1 MKPLLASLLAAC
13 LFAGNAFAQSAQPI
27 DRIVAVV
34 NDDVVL
40 QSELDRATQNVLAQ
54 YNRQPNG
61 QLPPADILRKQV
73 LERLILLRL
82 QVAQAAQQGIKV
94 SDQDVDAALD
104 NVARQNGMTLDQLR
118 ANLAHDGVGF
128 ADFRDSIR
136 DEIAVQR
143 LRQRYAQTS
152 ISVSDAE
159 VDAAMAAQA
168 NSAQYHLAN
177 VLVALPENPTPD
189 QIATAQK
196 KIDGIKGLIDRGE
209 MDFAT
214 AAARYSD
221 GQNALE
227 GGDLGWRS
235 SDEIPTAF
243 ASMISSMQPG
253 QIIGPIRGP
262 SGFQLIQL
270 VETRDA
276 SQAPAASQMAT
287 QYEARHIL
295 VRVGDKTDD
304 AGAKAKIDTLRARI
318 AGGAD
323 FAEVAKENSDDLLT
337 RQTGGEL
344 GWFNADA
351 YGPDFGAQLAALKD
365 GEISQPFKTQA
376 GWHIVQREGSRQVNA
391 TDENRR
397 AQIRNAIGQ
406 RKLEESWAR
415 YLNELRGEAY
425 VDIRPA
431 DGSLPVEDE
440 AAPPPAPDRKSRGNR
455 RPLPPEG
462 MAPPSDGG

>member
-1 MKPLLASLLAAC
+1 MKTLLASLLAAC
-13 LFAGNAFAQSAQPI
+13 LLAGNALAQTAVQPI

-73 LERLILLRL
+73 LERLILVRL
-82 QVAQAAQQGIKV
+82 QVAQATQQGIRV
-94 SDQDVDAALD
+94 GDQEVDAALG
-104 NVARQNGMTLDQLR
+104 NVARQNSMTPDQLR
-118 ANLAHDGVGF
+118 ASLARDGIDF
-128 ADFRDSIR
+128 ADFRDSLR
-136 DEIAVQR
+136 DEIAIQR

-159 VDAAMAAQA
+159 VDAAMSVQSSGAQF
-168 NSAQYHLAN
+168 HLAHI
-177 VLVALPENPTPD
+177 LVGLPENPTPE
-189 QIATAQK
+189 QISTAQT
-196 KIDGIKGLIDRGE
+196 KIEGIKGLLDRGE

-221 GQNALE
+221 SQNALE

-243 ASMISSMQPG
+243 ASMISGMQPG
-253 QIIGPIRGP
+253 QVIGPIRGG
-262 SGFQLIQL
+262 SGFQLVQL
-270 VETRDA
+270 VGTRDA
-276 SQAPAASQMAT
+276 SQAPAGAQMAT
-287 QYEARHIL
+287 QYQARHIL
-295 VRVGDKTDD
+295 VRVSDQTSD
-304 AGAKAKIDTLRARI
+304 AEARAKIETLRARI

-323 FAEVAKENSDDLLT
+323 FVEVARENSDDVLT
-337 RQTGGEL
+337 KPTGGDL

-351 YGPDFGAQLAALKD
+351 YGPDFGAQVAALQD
-365 GEISQPFKTQA
+365 GEVSQPFKTQA
-376 GWHIVQREGSRQVNA
+376 GWHIVQRVGTRQVDA
-391 TDENRR
+391 TDSTRR
-397 AQIRNAIGQ
+397 SQLRDQIGQ

-431 DGSLPVEDE
+431 DG
-440 AAPPPAPDRKSRGNR
+440 AAASDST
-455 RPLPPEG
+455 
-462 MAPPSDGG
+462 PPSGG